1 MLNKNLILF
10 NPKILTL
17 NINNNE
23 DKNLIEIRE
32 KNTYYNKLIN
42 KNNANNMNNMNNIEN
57 DTYFLNNNI
66 KK

>member
-23 DKNLIEIRE
+23 DKNVIEIRE

-42 KNNANNMNNMNNIEN
+42 KNSMNNIEN

>member
-1 MLNKNLILF
+1 MLNQNLILF

-23 DKNLIEIRE
+23 DKNVIEIRE
-32 KNTYYNKLIN
+32 KNTYYNKLI
-42 KNNANNMNNMNNIEN
+42 KKNNMNNIEN

>member
-1 MLNKNLILF
+1 MLNKNLIIF

-17 NINNNE
+17 SIDNNE
-23 DKNLIEIRE
+23 DKNSIEIRK

-42 KNNANNMNNMNNIEN
+42 KNNMNNIEN

>member
-1 MLNKNLILF
+1 MLNKNLIIF

-17 NINNNE
+17 SIDNNE
-23 DKNLIEIRE
+23 DKISIEIRE
-32 KNTYYNKLIN
+32 KNTYYNKLI
-42 KNNANNMNNMNNIEN
+42 KKNNMNNIEK

>member
-10 NPKILTL
+10 NAKILTL

-23 DKNLIEIRE
+23 DKNIIEIRE

-42 KNNANNMNNMNNIEN
+42 KNNANNMNNIEN